1 MVATAMAGISITR
14 QTVVSLNNAF
24 KLYAMMALLSFLGAG
39 VWQSMHFS
47 STAPQGFMIQFYQRA
62 LGHLDGRSCS
72 AYPVCSA
79 YARQALAQHGW
90 LWGSWLAM
98 DRLIHEAD
106 DLQGLHKRHMIVF
119 EGEQRLYD
127 PLSRNDFWLK

>member
-1 MVATAMAGISITR
+1 M
-14 QTVVSLNNAF
+14 SLSNAF
-24 KLYAMMALLSFLGAG
+24 KLYAIMALLSFFGAG
-39 VWQSMHFS
+39 VWQSMRFS

-106 DLQGLHKRHMIVF
+106 DFKASDKGDIIVF

-127 PLSRNDFWLK
+127 PLSRNDFWLSKGPLE